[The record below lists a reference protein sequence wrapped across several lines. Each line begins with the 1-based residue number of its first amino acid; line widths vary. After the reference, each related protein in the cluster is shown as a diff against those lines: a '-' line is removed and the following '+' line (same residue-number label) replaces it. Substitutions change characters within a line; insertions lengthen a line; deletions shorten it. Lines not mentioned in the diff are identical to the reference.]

1 VSSPAGNA
9 DAAALIAEICSMK
22 RVMITGLLL
31 TADTASDA
39 EVAQSLKELRPHA
52 PMLVIS
58 TGDDYVSA
66 MLTAL
71 RA

>member
-1 VSSPAGNA
+1 
-9 DAAALIAEICSMK
+9 
-22 RVMITGLLL
+22 MITGLLL
-31 TADTASDA
+31 KADMASDA
-39 EVAQSLKELRPHA
+39 DIAQSLKELRPHA